1 MTNSINNTEMNAD
14 NKVATF
20 ETTPVWKLILLS
32 LATFGLYDLVWSYR
46 YWKILKEDFEYDVLP
61 PLRAIFMGFTNFWLF
76 NILDKYM
83 KSFKINSIRPVGLAL
98 LYLLFNICGKSDEV
112 NIFLIAF
119 LGVIPL
125 AIIQHKINII
135 NEKNNLPAKVN
146 NWNTANTIWTI
157 LGIIFLVLAIIG
169 FCMTE
174 E

>member
-1 MTNSINNTEMNAD
+1 
-14 NKVATF
+14 
-20 ETTPVWKLILLS
+20 
-32 LATFGLYDLVWSYR
+32 
-46 YWKILKEDFEYDVLP
+46 
-61 PLRAIFMGFTNFWLF
+61 
-76 NILDKYM
+76 M

-169 FCMTE
+169 FCMPE